1 MELYCVFE
9 LEWICWALPYRQQ
22 DHRHLLPQ
30 FHHSQKFCPEL
41 FQPPPFFKCM
51 IKIAEVWGQNNIN
64 LTNGL
69 FTRKEEYPT
78 SRLGEEEMQ
87 QRLVST
93 GFGFLYYLKEN
104 IPSHKTHV
112 SKAGLSSTDKESF

>member
-1 MELYCVFE
+1 MG
-9 LEWICWALPYRQQ
+9 
-22 DHRHLLPQ
+22 
-30 FHHSQKFCPEL
+30 K
-41 FQPPPFFKCM
+41 
-51 IKIAEVWGQNNIN
+51 NNIN

-112 SKAGLSSTDKESF
+112 SKAGLSSTDKESFQITVRITRTRNSHGNWLPPLVS

>member
-1 MELYCVFE
+1 
-9 LEWICWALPYRQQ
+9 
-22 DHRHLLPQ
+22 
-30 FHHSQKFCPEL
+30 
-41 FQPPPFFKCM
+41 M

-93 GFGFLYYLKEN
+93 GFGFLYYQKKLSLVIK
-104 IPSHKTHV
+104 HV
-112 SKAGLSSTDKESF
+112 SKAGLS

>member
-1 MELYCVFE
+1 MG
-9 LEWICWALPYRQQ
+9 
-22 DHRHLLPQ
+22 
-30 FHHSQKFCPEL
+30 K
-41 FQPPPFFKCM
+41 
-51 IKIAEVWGQNNIN
+51 NNIN

-93 GFGFLYYLKEN
+93 GFGFLYFQKEI
-104 IPSHKTHV
+104 IPSHKTCFA
-112 SKAGLSSTDKESF
+112 SWSAMNRQRIIQNYNQN